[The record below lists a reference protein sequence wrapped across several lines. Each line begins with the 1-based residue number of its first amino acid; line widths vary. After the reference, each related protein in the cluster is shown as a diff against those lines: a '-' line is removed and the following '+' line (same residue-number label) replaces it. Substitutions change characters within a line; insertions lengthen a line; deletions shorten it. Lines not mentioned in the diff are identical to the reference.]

1 MDKLIKR
8 INQWGTERFPFLLLI
23 DFEMDETLALPLSE
37 VDPNH
42 ISYRFNGQ
50 TNSQAIIKEPPSL
63 IWEPTFPT
71 KNQYLKAFD
80 RVQKGLSRG
89 DSFLTNLTFPT
100 EIQTNWDLK
109 TVFDQTLA
117 PYKLWWKDRFTVF
130 SPESFVQIKN
140 NRIFSYPMKGTSPTY
155 LPKQLLLDNDK
166 EKAEHATIVDLI
178 RNDLSM
184 VAKKV
189 RVDRYRYLD
198 KIHTNKANL
207 WQTSSQI
214 SGLLPNNYHKNLGD
228 IIFKLLPAGSI
239 SGAPKRKTLNII
251 KQAEQQKRGF
261 YTGVAFLW
269 NGYTLDSCV
278 LIRFL
283 EKTAKNKKY
292 WSGGG
297 ITAYSNWE
305 EEYKELKE
313 KVYLPIRIKKLHN
326 YNN

>member
-1 MDKLIKR
+1 MNKLINK
-8 INQWGTERFPFLLLI
+8 INQWGVNRKPFLFLI
-23 DFEMDETLALPLSE
+23 DFEMNETLALPLSE
-37 VDPNH
+37 LDPEQILYSFH
-42 ISYRFNGQ
+42 GQ
-50 TNSQAIIKEPPSL
+50 TNSKKPIKAPPPL
-63 IWEPTFPT
+63 IWKPEFPT
-71 KNQYLKAFD
+71 ENQYFEAFE
-80 RVQKGLSRG
+80 RVQKGLLRG
-89 DSFLTNLTFPT
+89 DSYLVNLTFPT

-140 NRIFSYPMKGTSPTY
+140 NKIVSFPMKGTLSAS
-155 LPKQLLLDNDK
+155 LPEQTLLNNNK

-178 RNDLSM
+178 RNDLSR
-184 VAKKV
+184 VAREV
-189 RVDRYRYLD
+189 NVDHFRYLER
-198 KIHTNKANL
+198 IHTDKADL
-207 WQTSSQI
+207 WQTSSQV
-214 SGLLPNNYHKNLGD
+214 SGLLPSNYHKKLGD
-228 IIFKLLPAGSI
+228 LIFKLLPAGSI
-239 SGAPKRKTLNII
+239 SGAPKEETLNII
-251 KQAEQQKRGF
+251 KAAEKQKRGF

-283 EKTAKNKKY
+283 EKTTESMKY

-313 KVYLPIRIKKLHN
+313 KVYLPILSN
-326 YNN
+326 G